1 LLNSSRVNNPDEE
14 HTAMP
19 TQSALQIDDREALT
33 EAFGL
38 FNQLSEQL
46 TSAYGQLESR
56 VSELNAELIQAR
68 QARLRELAEK
78 ERLADRLSGLLKA
91 LPAAVVLVDGRDRV
105 DQFNPAAEEL
115 FPGIAW
121 GRRWS
126 EVRDETLAR
135 LADGEE
141 WRLADGRRVNM
152 RCRPLNDNGQVL
164 VMLDVTETRRLQEA
178 LHRRE
183 RLSAMG
189 EMAAQL
195 AHQVRTPLSAALL
208 YGGQLARGAVSADK
222 VREYAG
228 KLCDRL
234 RHTESLVADMLAFA
248 RGGCFVPQPV
258 DLQRAL
264 QEAADMVR
272 PKLPVRQAELD
283 VQVDVDGEACILGN
297 RDALTGALGA
307 LINNALD
314 HGGEGIRIQ
323 AFLRQRDDHFE
334 IGICDNGPGIPEALQ
349 QRIFDPFFTT
359 GEQGTGLGLAVAQ
372 SVVMEHDGRIEYQ
385 TGTEGGACF
394 RITLPRV
401 NATNNQ
407 SGEQ

>member
-1 LLNSSRVNNPDEE
+1 
-14 HTAMP
+14 MP
-19 TQSALQIDDREALT
+19 TQSALQIDDRQALT

-56 VSELNAELIQAR
+56 VSELNAELTQAR

-78 ERLADRLSGLLKA
+78 ERLADRLSGLLEA

-135 LADGEE
+135 LVDGEE

-164 VMLDVTETRRLQEA
+164 VMLDVTETRRLQEV

-208 YGGQLARGAVSADK
+208 YGGQLARGAVAADK

-248 RGGCFVPQPV
+248 RGGRFVPQPV
-258 DLQRAL
+258 DLARSL
-264 QEAADMVR
+264 REAADMVR
-272 PKLPVRQAELD
+272 PKLPTRRAELD
-283 VQVDVDGEACILGN
+283 VRFDIEGEACILGN

-314 HGGEGIRIQ
+314 HGGEGIRIRASLCQ
-323 AFLRQRDDHFE
+323 QGDHYE
-334 IGICDNGPGIPEALQ
+334 IRICDNGPGIPEALQ

-372 SVVMEHDGRIEYQ
+372 SVVIEHDGRIEYQ
-385 TGTEGGACF
+385 TASEGGACF
-394 RITLPRV
+394 CITLPRV
-401 NATNNQ
+401 AASNNNH
-407 SGEQ
+407 SGAH

>member
-1 LLNSSRVNNPDEE
+1 
-14 HTAMP
+14 MP

-56 VSELNAELIQAR
+56 VSELNTELIQAR

-78 ERLADRLSGLLKA
+78 ERLADRLSGLLEA

-135 LADGEE
+135 FADGEE

-208 YGGQLARGAVSADK
+208 YGGQLARGAVAADK

-248 RGGCFVPQPV
+248 RGGRFVPQPV

-272 PKLPVRQAELD
+272 PKLSGRQAELE
-283 VQVDVDGEACILGN
+283 VRFEVEEEAEILGN

-314 HGGEGIRIQ
+314 HGGEGIRID
-323 AFLRQRDDHFE
+323 ATLLATEDHYE
-334 IGICDNGPGIPEALQ
+334 IHICDNGPGIPEALQ

-372 SVVMEHDGRIEYQ
+372 SVVIEHDGRIEYQ

-394 RITLPRV
+394 QITLPRV
-401 NATNNQ
+401 KASNKQ
-407 SGEQ
+407 SGEL